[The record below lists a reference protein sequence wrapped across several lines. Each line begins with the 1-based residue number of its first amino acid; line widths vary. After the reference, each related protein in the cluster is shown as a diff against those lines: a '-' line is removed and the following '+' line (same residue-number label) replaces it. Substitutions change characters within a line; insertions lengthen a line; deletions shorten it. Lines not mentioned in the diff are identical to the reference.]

1 MTNNTSL
8 IDLSTDPYIDA
19 QIKLIFAQTIH
30 DYYKNKV
37 LDLLLLKYKY
47 YSNIPPHILP

>member
-1 MTNNTSL
+1 MTNYTPL

-19 QIKLIFAQTIH
+19 QIKLIFAQTVR

-37 LDLLLLKYKY
+37 LDLLPVSYTHLT
-47 YSNIPPHILP
+47 LPTICSV